1 PALAPATVAGARAD
15 PGALRGGGRARR
27 PGRGA
32 QAARERAL
40 LGWSAAVRGGRA
52 RGVGA
57 PEVEPRHARLT
68 TIEMPQARPEA
79 TSSSGLTSV
88 EPKTARSRPVKA
100 SRSPARSEAGLP
112 RVRTLAPWQPHSP
125 SAGLPSAT

>member
-79 TSSSGLTSV
+79 TSSSGLTSSAQPKKCRSGLSSV
-88 EPKTARSRPVKA
+88 EPKTARSRPV
-100 SRSPARSEAGLP
+100 
-112 RVRTLAPWQPHSP
+112 
-125 SAGLPSAT
+125 